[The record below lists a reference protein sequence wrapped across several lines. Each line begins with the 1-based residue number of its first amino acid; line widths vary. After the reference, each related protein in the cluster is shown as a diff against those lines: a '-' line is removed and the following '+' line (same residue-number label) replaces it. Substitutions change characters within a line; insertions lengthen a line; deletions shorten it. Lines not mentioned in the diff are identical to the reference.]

1 MAQMIGDAINQAW
14 ANFIETL
21 TRLLPRMVITIA
33 VVALGWFIA
42 MLLRTIVRALLGW
55 LRINAA
61 AERIGIA
68 APLKAAGLP
77 AADVLLGSIVFWLVW
92 ISFLVS
98 GIDVLGFSSL
108 QGLVASFAVF
118 VPRLIVAILILIAG
132 FLAANFAWRATLLA
146 CVNAHLPAPRL
157 VSGAVR
163 WLILILVGA
172 MALEQIAVAQTIVLT
187 AFAIAFGAVMLAL
200 SIAFGIGAG
209 GLARRILEHLFR
221 DPDRP
226 GADQMSHL

>member
-1 MAQMIGDAINQAW
+1 MFQMIGDAINQAW

-21 TRLLPRMVITIA
+21 TRLLPRMVITVA
-33 VVALGWFIA
+33 VVALGWLIA

-61 AERIGIA
+61 ADRMGIA
-68 APLKAAGLP
+68 APLKSAGLP
-77 AADVLLGSIVFWLVW
+77 AVDVLVGSIVFWLVW
-92 ISFLVS
+92 IGFLVS

-108 QGLVASFAVF
+108 QGLVASFAGF
-118 VPRLIVAILILIAG
+118 VPRLLVAIVILVVG
-132 FLAANFAWRATLLA
+132 FLTANFAWRATLLT
-146 CVNAHLPAPRL
+146 CVNARLPAPRL

-163 WLILILVGA
+163 WLILIIVGA
-172 MALEQIAVAQTIVLT
+172 MAMEQIAVAQTIVLT

-200 SIAFGIGAG
+200 AIAFGIGAG
-209 GLARRILEHLFR
+209 GLARRILEHVFK

-226 GADQMSHL
+226 GADQISHL